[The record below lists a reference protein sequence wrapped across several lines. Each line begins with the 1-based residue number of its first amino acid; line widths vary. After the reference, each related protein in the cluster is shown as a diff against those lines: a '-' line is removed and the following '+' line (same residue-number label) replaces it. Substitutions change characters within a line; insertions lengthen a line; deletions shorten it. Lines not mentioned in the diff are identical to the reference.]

1 MANRINY
8 QLEMEKVLRQ
18 LGDTKPTLLLHACCA
33 PCSSAT
39 LERLAEH
46 FRLSIL
52 YYNPNI
58 YPPAEYHRREAELER
73 FVEQAGYRYPVI
85 ELPYEPDEFYTAVK
99 GLEQEPEKGGRC
111 TVCYRLRLEQT
122 ARYAA
127 AHGFEWFCT
136 TLSISP
142 MKDPTRSPASRR
154 KARCKASAGIGREI
168 QRVLSAQRVPQKG
181 WLQAQPAIKC
191 RVRPL
196 PPGLLRLRLQQAG
209 TGRVSRRPPKSP
221 PCIKGDSPQC
231 GEMSRSDREARARR
245 AVSEADGGIVS
256 SVWQVGIQF
265 HTPHFPG
272 GSACPGRRRTRSF
285 V

>member
-8 QLEMEKVLRQ
+8 QLEMEKVLRR

-85 ELPYEPDEFYTAVK
+85 ELPYERPHPHQRP
-99 GLEQEPEKGGRC
+99 G
-111 TVCYRLRLEQT
+111 
-122 ARYAA
+122 
-127 AHGFEWFCT
+127 
-136 TLSISP
+136 
-142 MKDPTRSPASRR
+142 
-154 KARCKASAGIGREI
+154 AGIGREI

-181 WLQAQPAIKC
+181 RLQAQPAIKY

-209 TGRVSRRPPKSP
+209 TGRVSRRPQKAP

-231 GEMSRSDREARARR
+231 GEMSRSDRGARARR

-256 SVWQVGIQF
+256 SVWQVGLQF
-265 HTPHFPG
+265 HAPHFPG